1 MIGQTL
7 VQILARW
14 KKRCDDGLSKI
25 ALGRERSPWNKRRL
39 KELVLKMDLQPVP
52 WRKKTPV
59 HVSYPALERLG
70 FPVRRGMRPAVWRVR
85 LTTSPRA

>member
-1 MIGQTL
+1 METMQMIGQTL

-25 ALGRERSPWNKRRL
+25 VLGRERSLWNKRRL

-59 HVSYPALERLG
+59 HLSRAATVGTRMFG
-70 FPVRRGMRPAVWRVR
+70 WRTAV
-85 LTTSPRA
+85 TP